1 MKPVKCDYPEKWK
14 QCFVYMLPEKTNACI
29 SNQYSISESHG
40 MRVFFKF
47 HNQLIFLKEEE
58 FFTRKNFVS
67 ASS

>member
-1 MKPVKCDYPEKWK
+1 
-14 QCFVYMLPEKTNACI
+14 MLPEKTNACI